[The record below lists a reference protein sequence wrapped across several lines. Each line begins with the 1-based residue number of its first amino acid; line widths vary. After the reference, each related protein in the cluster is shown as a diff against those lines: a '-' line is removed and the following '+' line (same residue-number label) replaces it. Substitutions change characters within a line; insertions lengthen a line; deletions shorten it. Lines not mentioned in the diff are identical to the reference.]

1 MTRASGA
8 SVSESLALQV
18 ARLEAEAS
26 TPRDAHEDM
35 ARQDMQR
42 VLDEHLVAYSAP
54 AARLPAL
61 RLLAKIAVNVL
72 ESPDNPK
79 LRRIKAKNPALQEQV
94 LRVRGGRA
102 FLVAMGFVPKVTD
115 FEEYYQLLP
124 LPESGGEE
132 AVEQAR
138 QAQRQRLTT
147 ARDLCLD
154 AMVQA
159 EGAGGS
165 S

>member
-1 MTRASGA
+1 M
-8 SVSESLALQV
+8 
-18 ARLEAEAS
+18 
-26 TPRDAHEDM
+26 
-35 ARQDMQR
+35 
-42 VLDEHLVAYSAP
+42 
-54 AARLPAL
+54 
-61 RLLAKIAVNVL
+61 NVL

-159 EGAGGS
+159 EGAEGAS
-165 S
+165 